1 MLSESIEFFR
11 QAGLYAQS
19 SAQTQ
24 LQGAMSAAVVGNWK
38 VSEKMLEK
46 AEEIDRLTQHT
57 DRKIQAARVWVSRKM
72 VSAFEKAAV
81 SAKRLDPEGNTDWAE
96 WKSQVERGES
106 VAGEPAARLLRSL
119 QEKLAAV
126 PEKAE

>member
-46 AEEIDRLTQHT
+46 AEEIDRLTQHA

-106 VAGEPAARLLRSL
+106 VAGEPA
-119 QEKLAAV
+119 V